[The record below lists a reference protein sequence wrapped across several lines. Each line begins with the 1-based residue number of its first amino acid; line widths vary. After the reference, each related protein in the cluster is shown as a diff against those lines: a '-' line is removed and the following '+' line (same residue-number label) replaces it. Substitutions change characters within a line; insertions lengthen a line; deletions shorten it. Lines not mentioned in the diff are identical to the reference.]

1 VAKPGVHMHGC
12 PSCLD
17 TFICA
22 CKEAATS
29 DPKCSR
35 CIGGHKRTAIH
46 MGRLPIACC
55 YIDTRLARRDEISTY
70 RLAGTRT
77 WFMCA
82 CCKRAFI
89 YQPKE
94 SE

>member
-1 VAKPGVHMHGC
+1 
-12 PSCLD
+12 
-17 TFICA
+17 
-22 CKEAATS
+22 
-29 DPKCSR
+29 
-35 CIGGHKRTAIH
+35 

-55 YIDTRLARRDEISTY
+55 YMDTRLARRDEIATY

-77 WFMCA
+77 WFICG

-94 SE
+94 N

>member
-55 YIDTRLARRDEISTY
+55 YIDTRLA
-70 RLAGTRT
+70 GTRT